1 MIENENNE
9 NENQEEEVEEQ
20 DDLPAVDEDVG
31 AWVEDEGE
39 VGDGG
44 QHLGPEQH
52 LKHEHDDNDDD
63 DDDDDGDDD
72 DDDHQSGHW
81 SQMSP

>member
-1 MIENENNE
+1 M
-9 NENQEEEVEEQ
+9 
-20 DDLPAVDEDVG
+20 
-31 AWVEDEGE
+31 
-39 VGDGG
+39 GDGG

-52 LKHEHDDNDDD
+52 LKHEHDDDND
-63 DDDDDGDDD
+63 DDD

>member
-1 MIENENNE
+1 MKSSPLSDGDHE
-9 NENQEEEVEEQ
+9 

-31 AWVEDEGE
+31 AGVEDEGE

-63 DDDDDGDDD
+63 DD
-72 DDDHQSGHW
+72 HQSGHW

>member
-1 MIENENNE
+1 M
-9 NENQEEEVEEQ
+9 
-20 DDLPAVDEDVG
+20 
-31 AWVEDEGE
+31 
-39 VGDGG
+39 GDGG
-44 QHLGPEQH
+44 EHLGPEQH